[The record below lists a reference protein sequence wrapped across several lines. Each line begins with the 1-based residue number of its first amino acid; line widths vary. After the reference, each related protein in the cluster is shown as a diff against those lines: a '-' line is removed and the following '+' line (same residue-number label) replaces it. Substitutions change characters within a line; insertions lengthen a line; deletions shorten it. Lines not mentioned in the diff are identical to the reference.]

1 MYISPRFDE
10 NQHCVASTGSPLP
23 NVTWMRE
30 SKPLPRFSAKYV
42 YLDESGLYTL
52 LVKDS
57 TARDGGTY
65 VCRACNLYGSADAK
79 KSVRVVSLQDFSEHR
94 GVKPAIIVSRPNDR
108 LNVAVGEDITVTLR
122 VAGEPKPK
130 GIGL

>member
-1 MYISPRFDE
+1 MRNYKS
-10 NQHCVASTGSPLP
+10 VLYTAGSPLP

-30 SKPLPRFSAKYV
+30 SKPLPRMSIKYV
-42 YLDESGLYTL
+42 YLDEGGLHTL
-52 LVKDS
+52 LVQDI

-65 VCRACNLYGSADAK
+65 VCQACNLYGTANTEKAI
-79 KSVRVVSLQDFSEHR
+79 RVVSPQDYSEHR

-108 LNVAVGEDITVTLR
+108 LNVVVGEDITVTLR

-130 GIGL
+130 GILGVTKTC